1 MLRLRQNE
9 RRRAVGMVQVG
20 VLHDASQTAFQ
31 VETNSIND
39 SL

>member
-20 VLHDASQTAFQ
+20 VLHDDFA
-31 VETNSIND
+31 NSVPSGN
-39 SL
+39 